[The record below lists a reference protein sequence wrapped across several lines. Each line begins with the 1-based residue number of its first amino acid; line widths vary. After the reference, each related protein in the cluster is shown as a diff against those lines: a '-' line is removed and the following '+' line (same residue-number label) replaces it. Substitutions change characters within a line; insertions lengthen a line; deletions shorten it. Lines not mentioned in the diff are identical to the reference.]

1 MRCPYR
7 VWEDGLSPLEVA
19 RTELRDVCRA
29 QSATRHGESAVST
42 QEARLEVVGFVSDSL
57 VAVGQSKLVRHE
69 IAGVATGVV
78 LREDSGLAR
87 SADGVVSVFE
97 SGIVLDGLLV
107 LESGMRGWLPLE
119 FRTLVDLGEVL
130 ELGVV
135 AGDLDARLRLPAATL
150 SCLLS
155 YKYES
160 SPSVMG
166 LAEPEKNGTIFT
178 PRL

>member
-1 MRCPYR
+1 
-7 VWEDGLSPLEVA
+7 
-19 RTELRDVCRA
+19 
-29 QSATRHGESAVST
+29 
-42 QEARLEVVGFVSDSL
+42 
-57 VAVGQSKLVRHE
+57 
-69 IAGVATGVV
+69 
-78 LREDSGLAR
+78 
-87 SADGVVSVFE
+87 
-97 SGIVLDGLLV
+97 
-107 LESGMRGWLPLE
+107 MRGWLPLE